1 MYEKRGELPV
11 SRKHDQP
18 ANNVGS
24 TLRTMREERKITR
37 EKLSERAELGL
48 RHVAA
53 IELGEKNP
61 SVDTLIRFVRSL
73 AAPADRIFYPEIYSG
88 DSDME
93 LISRLS
99 ATCSSKQR
107 KMIIAFI
114 EMMLDHDE
122 FE

>member
-1 MYEKRGELPV
+1 M

-24 TLRTMREERKITR
+24 TLRTMREERKMTR

-73 AAPADRIFYPEIYSG
+73 AVPADRTFYPEIYSG
-88 DSDME
+88 YGDIK

-99 ATCSSKQR
+99 VTRFPKQR
-107 KMIIAFI
+107 KLIVAFI

>member
-1 MYEKRGELPV
+1 M

-18 ANNVGS
+18 ANSVGS
-24 TLRTMREERKITR
+24 TLRTMREERKMTC

-73 AAPADRIFYPEIYSG
+73 AAPADRIFYPEVYSG
-88 DSDME
+88 DSDMK

-99 ATCSSKQR
+99 PR
-107 KMIIAFI
+107 
-114 EMMLDHDE
+114 L
-122 FE
+122 

>member
-1 MYEKRGELPV
+1 M
-11 SRKHDQP
+11 SRKHDQT

-24 TLRTMREERKITR
+24 TLRTMREERKMTR

-73 AAPADRIFYPEIYSG
+73 AVPADRIFYPEVYSG
-88 DSDME
+88 DSDMK

-99 ATCSSKQR
+99 ATCSPKQR

>member
-1 MYEKRGELPV
+1 M
-11 SRKHDQP
+11 SRKHEQLT
-18 ANNVGS
+18 NNAES
-24 TLRTMREERKITR
+24 TLRAMREKRKITR

-73 AAPADRIFYPEIYSG
+73 ATPADRIFYPEAYSG

-99 ATCSSKQR
+99 ATCSPKQR